1 MAKIIRTATVAITL
15 NDLLKGQ
22 LAYLNQ
28 THEIIA
34 VSGEDHHLQAVR
46 DREGVRTISVPMQRA
61 IRPFQDVVSLYRLYR
76 VFKKE
81 NPAIVHSVSPKAGL
95 LSMMAAYFAGVP
107 IRMHLFTGLIFP
119 TKKGLS
125 HFLLLQMDR
134 ILCAFATH
142 IYPEGNGVRSDLIRY
157 GVTKKSLHII
167 ANGNI
172 TGVDTNYFT
181 IPTEEEKNTLR
192 TSYGIEANDTV
203 FLYVGRLV
211 GDKGI
216 NELMAAFTAPELQ
229 SKNTKLLIV
238 GYLESKL
245 DPLKIETIQAIETN
259 EKIIFVGF
267 QADVR
272 PYYAA
277 ADCLVLPSYR
287 EGFPNVLL
295 QGGAMGLPSIVTDV
309 NGCNEII
316 TSGFNGTIIPVK
328 NPDAIVAAFHDF
340 MAAGKIQEA
349 KKQDIRE
356 HICSKYSQQLVWNA
370 INYEYNRLL
379 NIEKN

>member
-28 THEIIA
+28 SNEIIA
-34 VSGEDHHLQAVR
+34 LSGEDHHLQAVR

-61 IRPFQDVVSLYRLYR
+61 ISPIKDLISLIHLYQ

-81 NPAIVHSVSPKAGL
+81 KPTIVHSVSPKAGL
-95 LSMMAAYFAGVP
+95 LSMTAAYLAGVP
-107 IRMHLFTGLIFP
+107 IRMHMFTGLIFP
-119 TKKGLS
+119 AKKGLS
-125 HFLLLQMDR
+125 HFLLLQLDR
-134 ILCAFATH
+134 LLCAFATD
-142 IYPEGNGVRSDLIRY
+142 IYPEGQGVRTDLYRY
-157 GVTKKSLHII
+157 KVTRKPLSII

-172 TGVDTNYFT
+172 TGVDTNYYT
-181 IPTEEEKNTLR
+181 IPTGAEKETIRNSLKIMH
-192 TSYGIEANDTV
+192 SDYV

-216 NELMAAFTAPELQ
+216 NELISAFTAVSLQ
-229 SKNTKLLIV
+229 FEKTKLLIV
-238 GYLESKL
+238 GYLESEL
-245 DPLKIETIQAIETN
+245 DPLKTETILAIETN

-267 QADVR
+267 QSDVR

-295 QGGAMGLPSIVTDV
+295 QGGAMGLTSIVTDV
-309 NGCNEII
+309 NGSNEII
-316 TSGFNGTIIPVK
+316 QEGITGKIIPVK
-328 NPDAIVAAFHDF
+328 NVQALNQAMQASIEQ
-340 MAAGKIQEA
+340 GKTTAEVQN
-349 KKQDIRE
+349 QIRE
-356 HICSKYSQQLVWNA
+356 HICIHYNQDLVWKAVNS
-370 INYEYNRLL
+370 EYNRLL
-379 NIEKN
+379 KRVKK

>member
-28 THEIIA
+28 SHEIIA

-46 DREGVRTISVPMQRA
+46 EREGVRTISVPMQRA

-81 NPAIVHSVSPKAGL
+81 KPAIVHSVSPKAGL
-95 LSMMAAYFAGVP
+95 LSMVAAYFAGVP
-107 IRMHLFTGLIFP
+107 IRIHLFTGLIFP
-119 TKKGLS
+119 TKTGLS
-125 HFLLLQMDR
+125 HLLLLQMDR
-134 ILCAFATH
+134 LLCAFATH
-142 IYPEGNGVRSDLIRY
+142 VYPEGNGVRSDLIRY
-157 GVTKKSLHII
+157 GVTQKPLHLI

-181 IPTEEEKNTLR
+181 IPTQTEQQAIRNSLKINP
-192 TSYGIEANDTV
+192 SDYV

-216 NELMAAFTAPELQ
+216 NELISAFTAPDLQ
-229 SKNTKLLIV
+229 SKKAKLLIV

-245 DPLKIETIQAIETN
+245 DPLKSETIRVIETN
-259 EKIIFVGF
+259 ENIIFVGF
-267 QADVR
+267 QVDVR

-309 NGCNEII
+309 NGSNEII
-316 TSGFNGTIIPVK
+316 QEGKNGTIVPVK
-328 NPDAIVAAFHDF
+328 QVQALEQAMLAFLEK
-340 MAAGKIQEA
+340 GKASAELKQE
-349 KKQDIRE
+349 IRE
-356 HICSKYSQQLVWNA
+356 HIHSKYKQDLVWNA
-370 INYEYNRLL
+370 INKEYNRVL
-379 NIEKN
+379 NSPK

>member
-28 THEIIA
+28 SHEIIA

-46 DREGVRTISVPMQRA
+46 EREGVRTISVPMQRA

-81 NPAIVHSVSPKAGL
+81 KPAIVHSVSPKAGL
-95 LSMMAAYFAGVP
+95 LSMVAAYFAGVP
-107 IRMHLFTGLIFP
+107 IRIHLFTGLIFP
-119 TKKGLS
+119 TKTGLS
-125 HFLLLQMDR
+125 QLLLLQMDR
-134 ILCAFATH
+134 LLCAFATH
-142 IYPEGNGVRSDLIRY
+142 VYPEGNGVRLDLIRY
-157 GVTKKSLHII
+157 GVTQKPLHLI

-181 IPTEEEKNTLR
+181 IPTQTEQ
-192 TSYGIEANDTV
+192 EAIRKSLEINPSDYV

-216 NELMAAFTAPELQ
+216 NELISAFTAPELQ
-229 SKNTKLLIV
+229 SKNAKLLIV

-245 DPLKIETIQAIETN
+245 DPLKTETIRAIETN
-259 EKIIFVGF
+259 ENIIFVGF

-309 NGCNEII
+309 NGSNEII
-316 TSGFNGTIIPVK
+316 QEGKNGTIVPVK
-328 NPDAIVAAFHDF
+328 QVQALEQAMHAFLEK
-340 MAAGKIQEA
+340 GKTSPKLKQE
-349 KKQDIRE
+349 IRE
-356 HICSKYSQQLVWNA
+356 HIHSKYRQDLVWNA
-370 INYEYNRLL
+370 INKEYNRVL
-379 NIEKN
+379 NSPK

>member
-1 MAKIIRTATVAITL
+1 LPKIIRTATVAFTL
-15 NDLLKGQ
+15 NNLLKGQ

-28 THEIIA
+28 TQEIIA
-34 VSGEDHHLQAVR
+34 ISGEDQHLRAVR
-46 DREGVRTISVPMQRA
+46 EREGVRTISVPMQRA
-61 IRPFQDVVSLYRLYR
+61 IHPFQDLISLFRLYW

-81 NPAIVHSVSPKAGL
+81 KPAIVHSVSPKAGL
-95 LSMMAAYFAGVP
+95 LSMIAAYFAGVP

-119 TKKGLS
+119 TKTGFSKV
-125 HFLLLQMDR
+125 LLMQMDR
-134 ILCAFATH
+134 LLCAFATH

-157 GVTKKSLHII
+157 GVTQKPLHLI

-172 TGVDTNYFT
+172 TGIDTNYFT
-181 IPTEEEKNTLR
+181 IPTQKEKQTIRNSLEIS
-192 TSYGIEANDTV
+192 TSDYV

-216 NELMAAFTAPELQ
+216 NELILAFTAIELQ
-229 SKNTKLLIV
+229 SKNAKLLIV

-245 DPLKIETIQAIETN
+245 DPLKTDTILAIETN
-259 EKIIFVGF
+259 ENIIFVGF

-295 QGGAMGLPSIVTDV
+295 QGGSMGLPSIVTDV
-309 NGCNEII
+309 NGSNEII
-316 TSGFNGTIIPVK
+316 KEGKNGTIVPVK
-328 NPDAIVAAFHDF
+328 QVQALEQAMLVFLKN
-340 MAAGKIQEA
+340 GKASAELQKE
-349 KKQDIRE
+349 IRE
-356 HICSKYSQQLVWNA
+356 HVHTNYNQDLVWNA
-370 INYEYNRLL
+370 IKKEYNRVL
-379 NIEKN
+379 NSPK

>member
-46 DREGVRTISVPMQRA
+46 DREGVRTISVSMQRA
-61 IRPFQDVVSLYRLYR
+61 IRPFQDLVSLFRLYR

-81 NPAIVHSVSPKAGL
+81 KPAIVHSVSPKAGL
-95 LSMMAAYFAGVP
+95 LSMVAAYFAGVP

-119 TKKGLS
+119 TKTGLS

-142 IYPEGNGVRSDLIRY
+142 IYPEGQGVRADLIRY
-157 GVTKKSLHII
+157 GVTRKPLHIL

-192 TSYGIEANDTV
+192 TSHGIGPDDTV

-216 NELMAAFTAPELQ
+216 NELIAAFTASELQ
-229 SKNTKLLIV
+229 HKKNKLLIV

-245 DPLKIETIQAIETN
+245 DPLKLETIQAIETN
-259 EKIIFVGF
+259 INTIFVGF
-267 QADVR
+267 QPDVR

-277 ADCLVLPSYR
+277 ADCLILPSYR

-316 TSGFNGTIIPVK
+316 KSGFNGTIIPVK
-328 NPDAIVAAFHDF
+328 SVDAILAAFLGF
-340 MAAGKIQEA
+340 IAEGKISEA
-349 KKQDIRE
+349 KKLEIRE
-356 HICSKYSQQLVWNA
+356 HICLKYSQNLVWNA
-370 INYEYNRLL
+370 LKVEYNRLL
-379 NIEKN
+379 KIEIK

>member
-28 THEIIA
+28 SHEIIA

-46 DREGVRTISVPMQRA
+46 EREGVRAISVPMQRA

-81 NPAIVHSVSPKAGL
+81 KPTIVHSVSPKAGL
-95 LSMMAAYFAGVP
+95 LSMVAAYFAGVP
-107 IRMHLFTGLIFP
+107 IRIHLFTGLIFP
-119 TKKGLS
+119 TKTGLS
-125 HFLLLQMDR
+125 QLLLLQMDR
-134 ILCAFATH
+134 LLCAFATH
-142 IYPEGNGVRSDLIRY
+142 VYPEGNGVRLDLIRY
-157 GVTKKSLHII
+157 GVTQKPLHLI

-181 IPTEEEKNTLR
+181 IPTQTEQQAIRNSLKIYP
-192 TSYGIEANDTV
+192 SDFV

-216 NELMAAFTAPELQ
+216 NELISAFTAPELQ
-229 SKNTKLLIV
+229 SKNAKLLIV

-245 DPLKIETIQAIETN
+245 DPLKTETIRAIETN
-259 EKIIFVGF
+259 ENIIFVGF

-309 NGCNEII
+309 NGSNEII
-316 TSGFNGTIIPVK
+316 QEGKNGTIVPVK
-328 NPDAIVAAFHDF
+328 QVQALELAMLAFLEN
-340 MAAGKIQEA
+340 GKASAELKQE
-349 KKQDIRE
+349 IRE
-356 HICSKYSQQLVWNA
+356 HIHSKYRQDLVWNA
-370 INYEYNRLL
+370 INKEYNRVL
-379 NIEKN
+379 NSPK

>member
-28 THEIIA
+28 SHEIIA
-34 VSGEDHHLQAVR
+34 LSGEDHHLLAVR
-46 DREGVRTISVPMQRA
+46 NREGVRTISVPMQRA
-61 IRPFQDVVSLYRLYR
+61 IRPINDIISLIQLYR

-81 NPAIVHSVSPKAGL
+81 KPAIVHSVSPKAGL

-107 IRMHLFTGLIFP
+107 IRIHMFTGLIFP

-134 ILCAFATH
+134 LLCAFATD
-142 IYPEGNGVRSDLIRY
+142 IYPEGQGVKSDLYRY
-157 GVTKKSLHII
+157 KVTRKPLSII

-181 IPTEEEKNTLR
+181 IPTDAEKESIRNSLKINH
-192 TSYGIEANDTV
+192 SDYV

-216 NELMAAFTAPELQ
+216 NELISSFTAASLQ
-229 SKNTKLLIV
+229 YENAKLLIV
-238 GYLESKL
+238 GYLESEL
-245 DPLKIETIQAIETN
+245 DPLKTETILAIETN

-295 QGGAMGLPSIVTDV
+295 QGGAMGLTSIATDV
-309 NGCNEII
+309 NGSNEII
-316 TSGFNGTIIPVK
+316 QEGITGKIVPVK
-328 NPDAIVAAFHDF
+328 NVNALVQAMQASIEH
-340 MAAGKIQEA
+340 GKTTAEVQN
-349 KKQDIRE
+349 QIRE
-356 HICSKYSQQLVWNA
+356 HICTHYNQDLVWNA
-370 INYEYNRLL
+370 VNNEYNRLL
-379 NIEKN
+379 KRVKK

>member
-22 LAYLNQ
+22 LAFLNQ
-28 THEIIA
+28 AHEIIA

-46 DREGVRTISVPMQRA
+46 DREGVQAISVPMQRA
-61 IRPFQDVVSLYRLYR
+61 IRPFHDLVSLYKLYR
-76 VFKKE
+76 VLKKE
-81 NPAIVHSVSPKAGL
+81 KPTIVHSVSPKAGL
-95 LSMMAAYFAGVP
+95 LSMVAAYFAGVP
-107 IRMHLFTGLIFP
+107 IRMHMFTGLIFP
-119 TKKGLS
+119 TKTGLS

-134 ILCAFATH
+134 LLCLFATH
-142 IYPEGNGVRSDLIRY
+142 IYPEGNGVRSDLIQY
-157 GVTKKSLHII
+157 GVTKKPLHLI

-172 TGVDTNYFT
+172 TGVDANYFT
-181 IPTEEEKNTLR
+181 IPTNESIETTRSSL
-192 TSYGIEANDTV
+192 GIGHSDYV

-216 NELMAAFTAPELQ
+216 NELIAAFTAHELQ
-229 SKNTKLLIV
+229 SKYVKLLLV

-245 DPLKIETIQAIETN
+245 DPLKLETIQAIETN

-272 PYYAA
+272 PYYAI

-295 QGGAMGLPSIVTDV
+295 QGGAMGLPSIVTNV
-309 NGCNEII
+309 NGSNEII
-316 TSGFNGTIIPVK
+316 QTGFNGAIIPVK
-328 NPDAIVAAFHDF
+328 NPNALLET
-340 MAAGKIQEA
+340 MLEYCNEGKITA
-349 KKQDIRE
+349 NKKLKIRA
-356 HICSKYSQQLVWNA
+356 HICEKYSQNLVWSA
-370 INYEYNRLL
+370 IIEEYDRVL
-379 NIEKN
+379 KNHKN

>member
-22 LAYLNQ
+22 LAFLNQ
-28 THEIIA
+28 SHELIA

-61 IRPFQDVVSLYRLYR
+61 ISPIKDLISLVQLYR
-76 VFKKE
+76 VFKNEK
-81 NPAIVHSVSPKAGL
+81 PAIVHSVSPKAGL
-95 LSMMAAYFAGVP
+95 LSMTAAYFAGVP
-107 IRMHLFTGLIFP
+107 IRMHMFTGLIFP

-134 ILCAFATH
+134 LLCLFASH
-142 IYPEGNGVRSDLIRY
+142 VYPEGQGVRSDLYRFK
-157 GVTKKSLHII
+157 VTRKHLSII

-172 TGVDTNYFT
+172 TGVDTNFFT
-181 IPTEEEKNTLR
+181 IPTQTEKDSIRNSLKINPAD
-192 TSYGIEANDTV
+192 YV
-203 FLYVGRLV
+203 FLFVGRLV

-216 NELMAAFTAPELQ
+216 NELISAFTVVSMQYENA
-229 SKNTKLLIV
+229 KLLIV
-238 GYLESKL
+238 GYLESTL
-245 DPLKIETIQAIETN
+245 DPLKTETILAIETN

-267 QADVR
+267 QADVK

-295 QGGAMGLPSIVTDV
+295 QGGAMGLTSIVTDV
-309 NGCNEII
+309 NGSNEII
-316 TSGFNGTIIPVK
+316 KEEITGKIVPVK
-328 NPDAIVAAFHDF
+328 NVKALNQAMQACIEQ
-340 MAAGKIQEA
+340 GKTTAEVQN
-349 KKQDIRE
+349 QIRD
-356 HICSKYSQQLVWNA
+356 HICSHYNQDLVWKAMN
-370 INYEYNRLL
+370 NEYNKLL
-379 NIEKN
+379 NRLKK

>member
-81 NPAIVHSVSPKAGL
+81 KPTIVHSVSPKAGL
-95 LSMMAAYFAGVP
+95 LSMVAAYFAGVP
-107 IRMHLFTGLIFP
+107 IRLHLFTGLIFP
-119 TKKGLS
+119 TKTGLS
-125 HFLLLQMDR
+125 HLLLLQMDR
-134 ILCAFATH
+134 LLCAFATH
-142 IYPEGNGVRSDLIRY
+142 VYPEGNGVRSDLIRY
-157 GVTKKSLHII
+157 GVTQKPLHLI

-181 IPTEEEKNTLR
+181 IPTQTEEEAIRKSLEINP
-192 TSYGIEANDTV
+192 SDYV

-211 GDKGI
+211 SDKGI
-216 NELMAAFTAPELQ
+216 NELISAFTAPELQ
-229 SKNTKLLIV
+229 SKNAKLLIV

-245 DPLKIETIQAIETN
+245 DPLKTETIRAIETN
-259 EKIIFVGF
+259 ENIIFVGF

-295 QGGAMGLPSIVTDV
+295 QGGAMGLPSIVTNV

-316 TSGFNGTIIPVK
+316 TEGFNGTIIPVK
-328 NPDAIVAAFHDF
+328 NKDAIVAAMLDF
-340 MAAGKIQEA
+340 KANGKISEV
-349 KKQDIRE
+349 KKLEIRE
-356 HICSKYSQQLVWNA
+356 HVSSNYSQQLVWSA
-370 INYEYNRLL
+370 VKEEYDRL
-379 NIEKN
+379 IEVEKN

>member
-22 LAYLNQ
+22 LAFLNQ
-28 THEIIA
+28 SHELVA
-34 VSGEDHHLQAVR
+34 VSGEDQHLQAVR

-61 IRPFQDVVSLYRLYR
+61 ISPFKDLVSLVQLYR

-81 NPAIVHSVSPKAGL
+81 KPAIVHSVSPKAGL

-142 IYPEGNGVRSDLIRY
+142 IYPEGQGVRADLIRY
-157 GVTKKSLHII
+157 GVTRKSLHIL

-192 TSYGIEANDTV
+192 TSYGIGPDDTV

-216 NELMAAFTAPELQ
+216 NELIAAFTASELQ
-229 SKNTKLLIV
+229 CKKNKLLIV

-245 DPLKIETIQAIETN
+245 DPLKLETIQAIETN
-259 EKIIFVGF
+259 INTIFVGF
-267 QADVR
+267 QPDVR

-316 TSGFNGTIIPVK
+316 KSGFNGTIIPVK
-328 NPDAIVAAFHDF
+328 SVEAIVAAFLDF
-340 MAAGKIQEA
+340 IAEGKISEA
-349 KKQDIRE
+349 KKLEIRE
-356 HICSKYSQQLVWNA
+356 HIGLKYNQNLVWSA
-370 INYEYNRLL
+370 VKEEYDRLL
-379 NIEKN
+379 KIEIK

>member
-22 LAYLNQ
+22 LAFLNQ
-28 THEIIA
+28 SHELIA
-34 VSGEDHHLQAVR
+34 IAGEDQHLQAVR
-46 DREGVRTISVPMQRA
+46 EREGVRTISVPMQRA
-61 IRPFQDVVSLYRLYR
+61 ISPIKDLVSLVQLYR

-81 NPAIVHSVSPKAGL
+81 KPDLVHSVSPKAGL
-95 LSMMAAYFAGVP
+95 LTMVAGFFAGVP

-119 TKKGLS
+119 TKKGFTQ
-125 HFLLLQMDR
+125 FLLLQMDR
-134 ILCAFATH
+134 LLCAFATH
-142 IYPEGNGVRSDLIRY
+142 IYPEGQGVRADLIRY
-157 GVTKKSLHII
+157 GVTRKPLSIL

-172 TGVDTNYFT
+172 SGVDTHYFAL
-181 IPTEEEKNTLR
+181 PTLAQRNSQR
-192 TSYGIEANDTV
+192 TSLGIEETEVV

-216 NELMAAFTAPELQ
+216 NELIAAFTEINLQ
-229 SKNTKLLIV
+229 HQNAKLLLV
-238 GYLESKL
+238 GYMEEKL
-245 DPLKIETIQAIETN
+245 DPLNLATIQAIETDEN
-259 EKIIFVGF
+259 IIFVGF

-309 NGCNEII
+309 NGSNEIVVPDI
-316 TSGFNGTIIPVK
+316 TGTIIPVK
-328 NPDAIVAAFHDF
+328 DVLALALAMQQFIESVQLSDQQKQGIRTHIETNYRQAIVWKA
-340 MAAGKIQEA
+340 IQE
-349 KKQDIRE
+349 
-356 HICSKYSQQLVWNA
+356 
-370 INYEYNRLL
+370 EYDKLL
-379 NIEKN
+379 NANKR

>member
-81 NPAIVHSVSPKAGL
+81 KPAIVHSVSPKAGL
-95 LSMMAAYFAGVP
+95 LSMVAAYFAGVP

-119 TKKGLS
+119 TKTGLS

-157 GVTKKSLHII
+157 GVTKKPLHII

-172 TGVDTNYFT
+172 TGVDTNSFT
-181 IPTEEEKNTLR
+181 IP
-192 TSYGIEANDTV
+192 SDEAMQTTRSAMQIGPSDYV

-216 NELMAAFTAPELQ
+216 NELIAAFTAPKLQ
-229 SKNTKLLIV
+229 SKLVKLLIV

-245 DPLKIETIQAIETN
+245 DPLKLETIQAIETN

-277 ADCLVLPSYR
+277 ADCLILPSYR

-316 TSGFNGTIIPVK
+316 TTGFNGTIIPVK
-328 NPDAIVAAFHDF
+328 NTEAIVAAFLDF
-340 MAAGKIQEA
+340 MAAGKISEN

-370 INYEYNRLL
+370 INDEYNRLL
-379 NIEKN
+379 KIENN

>member
-28 THEIIA
+28 SHEIIA

-81 NPAIVHSVSPKAGL
+81 KPAIVHSVSPKAGL
-95 LSMMAAYFAGVP
+95 LSMVAAYFAGVP
-107 IRMHLFTGLIFP
+107 IRIHLFTGLIFP
-119 TKKGLS
+119 TKTGLS
-125 HFLLLQMDR
+125 QLLLLQMDR
-134 ILCAFATH
+134 LLCAFATH
-142 IYPEGNGVRSDLIRY
+142 VYPEGNGVRSDLIRY
-157 GVTKKSLHII
+157 GVTKKPLRLI

-172 TGVDTNYFT
+172 TGVDTNYFA
-181 IPTEEEKNTLR
+181 IPTNEF
-192 TSYGIEANDTV
+192 IEITRSSLQIEQSDYV

-216 NELMAAFTAPELQ
+216 NELIAAFTAPELQ
-229 SKNTKLLIV
+229 SKKVKLLIV

-245 DPLKIETIQAIETN
+245 DPLKLETIQAIETN

-295 QGGAMGLPSIVTDV
+295 QGGAIGLPSIVTDV
-309 NGCNEII
+309 NGSNEII
-316 TSGFNGTIIPVK
+316 QEGKNGTIVPVK
-328 NPDAIVAAFHDF
+328 QVQALEQAMLAILEK
-340 MAAGKIQEA
+340 GKASAELKQE
-349 KKQDIRE
+349 IRE
-356 HICSKYSQQLVWNA
+356 HIHSKYKQDLVWNA
-370 INYEYNRLL
+370 INKEYNRVL
-379 NIEKN
+379 NSPK

>member
-22 LAYLNQ
+22 LAFLNQ
-28 THEIIA
+28 SHELVA
-34 VSGEDHHLQAVR
+34 VAGEDHHLQAVR

-61 IRPFQDVVSLYRLYR
+61 ISPFKDLVSLVQLYR

-81 NPAIVHSVSPKAGL
+81 KPAVVHSVSPKAGL

-134 ILCAFATH
+134 IMCAFATH
-142 IYPEGNGVRSDLIRY
+142 IYPEGQGVRADLIRY
-157 GVTKKSLHII
+157 GVTRKPLRIL

-192 TSYGIEANDTV
+192 TSHGIGANDTV

-229 SKNTKLLIV
+229 SKKAKLLVV

-245 DPLKIETIQAIETN
+245 DPLKLETIQAIETN
-259 EKIIFVGF
+259 ENTIFVGF

-272 PYYAA
+272 PFYAA

-316 TSGFNGTIIPVK
+316 TTGFNGTIIPVK
-328 NPDAIVAAFHDF
+328 NTEAIVAAFLDF
-340 MAAGKIQEA
+340 MAAGKISEN

-370 INYEYNRLL
+370 INDEYNRLL
-379 NIEKN
+379 KIENN

>member
-81 NPAIVHSVSPKAGL
+81 KPAIVHSVSPKAGL
-95 LSMMAAYFAGVP
+95 LSMVAAYFAGVP

-119 TKKGLS
+119 TKTGLS

-157 GVTKKSLHII
+157 GVTKKPLHII

-172 TGVDTNYFT
+172 TGVDTNSFT
-181 IPTEEEKNTLR
+181 IP
-192 TSYGIEANDTV
+192 SDEAMQTTRSAMQIGPSDYV

-216 NELMAAFTAPELQ
+216 NELIAAFTAPELQ
-229 SKNTKLLIV
+229 SKLVKLLIV

-245 DPLKIETIQAIETN
+245 DPLKLETIQAIETN

-277 ADCLVLPSYR
+277 ADCLILPSYR

-295 QGGAMGLPSIVTDV
+295 QGGAMGLPSIVTNV
-309 NGCNEII
+309 NGSNEII
-316 TSGFNGTIIPVK
+316 TEGFNGTIIPVK
-328 NPDAIVAAFHDF
+328 NKDAIVAAMLDF
-340 MAAGKIQEA
+340 TANGKISEV
-349 KKQDIRE
+349 KKLEIRA
-356 HICSKYSQQLVWNA
+356 HVSSNYSQQLVWSA
-370 INYEYNRLL
+370 VKEEYDRLVEV
-379 NIEKN
+379 EKN

>member
-28 THEIIA
+28 SHEIIA

-46 DREGVRTISVPMQRA
+46 EREGVRTISVPMQRA

-81 NPAIVHSVSPKAGL
+81 KPAIVHSVSPKAGL
-95 LSMMAAYFAGVP
+95 LSMVAAYFAGVP
-107 IRMHLFTGLIFP
+107 IRIHLFTGLIFP
-119 TKKGLS
+119 TKTGLS
-125 HFLLLQMDR
+125 QLLLLQMDR
-134 ILCAFATH
+134 LLCAFATH
-142 IYPEGNGVRSDLIRY
+142 VYPEGNGVRLDLIRY
-157 GVTKKSLHII
+157 GVTQKPLHLI

-181 IPTEEEKNTLR
+181 IPTQTEQ
-192 TSYGIEANDTV
+192 EAIRKSLEINPSDYV

-216 NELMAAFTAPELQ
+216 NELISAFTAPELQ
-229 SKNTKLLIV
+229 SKNAKLLIV

-245 DPLKIETIQAIETN
+245 DPLKTETIRAIETN
-259 EKIIFVGF
+259 ENIIFVGF

-309 NGCNEII
+309 NGSNEII
-316 TSGFNGTIIPVK
+316 QEGKNGTIVPVK
-328 NPDAIVAAFHDF
+328 QVQALEQAMHAFLEK
-340 MAAGKIQEA
+340 GKTSAKLKQE
-349 KKQDIRE
+349 IRK
-356 HICSKYSQQLVWNA
+356 HIHSKYRQDLVWNA
-370 INYEYNRLL
+370 INKEYNRVL
-379 NIEKN
+379 NSPK

>member
-81 NPAIVHSVSPKAGL
+81 KPAIVHSVSPKAGL
-95 LSMMAAYFAGVP
+95 LSMVAAYFAGVP

-119 TKKGLS
+119 TKTGLS

-157 GVTKKSLHII
+157 GVTKK
-167 ANGNI
+167 
-172 TGVDTNYFT
+172 
-181 IPTEEEKNTLR
+181 
-192 TSYGIEANDTV
+192 TV
-203 FLYVGRLV
+203 THYSQRKYHRIGHQFLY
-211 GDKGI
+211 D
-216 NELMAAFTAPELQ
+216 
-229 SKNTKLLIV
+229 
-238 GYLESKL
+238 
-245 DPLKIETIQAIETN
+245 
-259 EKIIFVGF
+259 
-267 QADVR
+267 
-272 PYYAA
+272 
-277 ADCLVLPSYR
+277 
-287 EGFPNVLL
+287 
-295 QGGAMGLPSIVTDV
+295 SI
-309 NGCNEII
+309 
-316 TSGFNGTIIPVK
+316 
-328 NPDAIVAAFHDF
+328 
-340 MAAGKIQEA
+340 
-349 KKQDIRE
+349 
-356 HICSKYSQQLVWNA
+356 
-370 INYEYNRLL
+370 
-379 NIEKN
+379 

>member
-22 LAYLNQ
+22 LAFLNQ
-28 THEIIA
+28 SHELIA

-61 IRPFQDVVSLYRLYR
+61 ISPIKDLISLVHLYR

-81 NPAIVHSVSPKAGL
+81 KPAIVHSVSPKAGL
-95 LSMMAAYFAGVP
+95 LSMTAAYFAGVP
-107 IRMHLFTGLIFP
+107 IRMHMFTGLIFP

-134 ILCAFATH
+134 LLCLFASH
-142 IYPEGNGVRSDLIRY
+142 VYPEGQGVRSDLYRY
-157 GVTKKSLHII
+157 KVTRKPLSII

-181 IPTEEEKNTLR
+181 IPTQTEKDSMRNSLKINPVD
-192 TSYGIEANDTV
+192 YV
-203 FLYVGRLV
+203 FLFVGRLV

-216 NELMAAFTAPELQ
+216 NELISAFTAVSMQYE
-229 SKNTKLLIV
+229 NAKLLIV
-238 GYLESKL
+238 GYLESSL
-245 DPLKIETIQAIETN
+245 DPLKTETILAIETN

-267 QADVR
+267 QADVK

-295 QGGAMGLPSIVTDV
+295 QGGAMGLTSIVTDV
-309 NGCNEII
+309 NGSNEII
-316 TSGFNGTIIPVK
+316 QEGITGKIVPVK
-328 NPDAIVAAFHDF
+328 NVKALGQAMQASIEQ
-340 MAAGKIQEA
+340 GKTTAEVQN
-349 KKQDIRE
+349 QIRE
-356 HICSKYSQQLVWNA
+356 HICIHYNQDLVWKAMN
-370 INYEYNRLL
+370 NEYNKLL
-379 NIEKN
+379 NRLKK

>member
-22 LAYLNQ
+22 LAFLHQ
-28 THEIIA
+28 AHEIIA
-34 VSGEDHHLQAVR
+34 VSGEDHHLQSVR
-46 DREGVRTISVPMQRA
+46 EREGVRTISVPMQRA
-61 IRPFQDVVSLYRLYR
+61 IRPFQDFISLIQLYR

-81 NPAIVHSVSPKAGL
+81 KPEIVHSVSPKAGL

-107 IRMHLFTGLIFP
+107 IRMHMFTGLIFP
-119 TKKGLS
+119 TKTGLS

-134 ILCAFATH
+134 LLCLFASH
-142 IYPEGNGVRSDLIRY
+142 IYPEGQGVRADLYRY
-157 GVTKKSLHII
+157 TVTRKPLSII

-172 TGVDTNYFT
+172 TGVDTNYFS
-181 IPTEEEKNTLR
+181 IPTDAEKESIRNSLKINR
-192 TSYGIEANDTV
+192 TDYV

-216 NELMAAFTAPELQ
+216 NELISAFTELSLQ
-229 SKNTKLLIV
+229 CKNAKLLIV
-238 GYLESKL
+238 GYLEAAL
-245 DPLKIETIQAIETN
+245 DPLKTETILAIETN

-295 QGGAMGLPSIVTDV
+295 QGGAMGLPSIVTNV
-309 NGCNEII
+309 NGSNEII
-316 TSGFNGTIIPVK
+316 QMGFNGAIIPVK
-328 NPDAIVAAFHDF
+328 NKDALRDVMLEYYNEGEINATKKL
-340 MAAGKIQEA
+340 KIRA
-349 KKQDIRE
+349 
-356 HICSKYSQQLVWNA
+356 HICTNYSQDLVWKA
-370 INYEYNRLL
+370 VKDEYDRVL
-379 NIEKN
+379 KNHKK

>member
-28 THEIIA
+28 SHEIIA

-46 DREGVRTISVPMQRA
+46 EREGVRTISVPMQRA

-76 VFKKE
+76 AFKKE
-81 NPAIVHSVSPKAGL
+81 KPAIVHSVSPKAGL
-95 LSMMAAYFAGVP
+95 LSMVAAYFAGVP
-107 IRMHLFTGLIFP
+107 IRIHLFTGLIFP
-119 TKKGLS
+119 TKTGLS
-125 HFLLLQMDR
+125 HLLLLQMDR

-142 IYPEGNGVRSDLIRY
+142 VYPEGNGVRSDLIRY
-157 GVTKKSLHII
+157 GVTQKPLRLI

-181 IPTEEEKNTLR
+181 IPTQTEQQAIRNSLEINP
-192 TSYGIEANDTV
+192 SNYV

-216 NELMAAFTAPELQ
+216 NELISAFTAPELQ
-229 SKNTKLLIV
+229 SKKAKLLIV

-245 DPLKIETIQAIETN
+245 DPLKTETIRAIETN
-259 EKIIFVGF
+259 ENIIFVGF

-309 NGCNEII
+309 NGSNEII
-316 TSGFNGTIIPVK
+316 QEGKNGTIVPVK
-328 NPDAIVAAFHDF
+328 QVQALEQAMLAFLEK
-340 MAAGKIQEA
+340 GKASAELKQE
-349 KKQDIRE
+349 IRE
-356 HICSKYSQQLVWNA
+356 HIHSKYKQDLVWNA
-370 INYEYNRLL
+370 INKEYNRVL
-379 NIEKN
+379 NSPK

>member
-28 THEIIA
+28 SHEIIA

-46 DREGVRTISVPMQRA
+46 EREGVRTISVPMQRA

-81 NPAIVHSVSPKAGL
+81 KPAIVHSVSPKAGL
-95 LSMMAAYFAGVP
+95 LSMVAAYFAGVP
-107 IRMHLFTGLIFP
+107 IRIHLFTGLIFP
-119 TKKGLS
+119 TKTGLS
-125 HFLLLQMDR
+125 QLLLLQMDR
-134 ILCAFATH
+134 LLCAFATH
-142 IYPEGNGVRSDLIRY
+142 VYPEGNGVRLDLIRY
-157 GVTKKSLHII
+157 GVTQKPLHLI

-181 IPTEEEKNTLR
+181 IPTQTEQ
-192 TSYGIEANDTV
+192 EAIRKSLEINPSDYV

-216 NELMAAFTAPELQ
+216 NELISAFTAPELQ
-229 SKNTKLLIV
+229 SKNAKLLIV

-245 DPLKIETIQAIETN
+245 DPLKTETIRAIETN
-259 EKIIFVGF
+259 ENIIFVGF
-267 QADVR
+267 QTDVR

-277 ADCLVLPSYR
+277 ADCLILPSYR

-309 NGCNEII
+309 NGSNEII
-316 TSGFNGTIIPVK
+316 QEGKNGTIVPVK
-328 NPDAIVAAFHDF
+328 QIQALEQAMHAFLEK
-340 MAAGKIQEA
+340 GKTSAKLKQE
-349 KKQDIRE
+349 IRE
-356 HICSKYSQQLVWNA
+356 HIHSKYRQDLVWNA
-370 INYEYNRLL
+370 INKEYNRVL
-379 NIEKN
+379 NSPK

>member
-22 LAYLNQ
+22 LAFLNQ
-28 THEIIA
+28 SHELIA
-34 VSGEDHHLQAVR
+34 IAGEDQHLQAVR
-46 DREGVRTISVPMQRA
+46 EREGVRTISVPMQRA
-61 IRPFQDVVSLYRLYR
+61 ISPIKDLVSLVQLYR

-81 NPAIVHSVSPKAGL
+81 KPDLVHSVSPKAGL
-95 LSMMAAYFAGVP
+95 LPMVAGFFAGVP

-119 TKKGLS
+119 TKKGFTQ
-125 HFLLLQMDR
+125 FLLLQMDR
-134 ILCAFATH
+134 LLCAFATH
-142 IYPEGNGVRSDLIRY
+142 IYPEGQGVRADLIRY
-157 GVTKKSLHII
+157 GVTRKPLSIL

-172 TGVDTNYFT
+172 SGVDTHYFAL
-181 IPTEEEKNTLR
+181 PTLAQRNSQR
-192 TSYGIEANDTV
+192 TSLGIEETEVV

-216 NELMAAFTAPELQ
+216 NELIAAFTEINLQ
-229 SKNTKLLIV
+229 HQNAKLLLV
-238 GYLESKL
+238 GYMEEKL
-245 DPLKIETIQAIETN
+245 DPLNLATIQAIETDEN
-259 EKIIFVGF
+259 IIFVGF

-309 NGCNEII
+309 NGSNEIVVPDI
-316 TSGFNGTIIPVK
+316 TGTIIPVK
-328 NPDAIVAAFHDF
+328 DVLALALAMQQFIESVQLSDQQKQGIRTHIETNYRQAIVWKA
-340 MAAGKIQEA
+340 IQE
-349 KKQDIRE
+349 
-356 HICSKYSQQLVWNA
+356 
-370 INYEYNRLL
+370 EYDKLL
-379 NIEKN
+379 NANKR

>member
-28 THEIIA
+28 YHEIIA
-34 VSGEDHHLQAVR
+34 LSGEDHHLQAVR

-61 IRPFQDVVSLYRLYR
+61 IRPINDIISLIQLYR

-81 NPAIVHSVSPKAGL
+81 KPAIVHSVSPKAGL

-107 IRMHLFTGLIFP
+107 IRIHMFTGLIFP

-134 ILCAFATH
+134 LLCAFATA
-142 IYPEGNGVRSDLIRY
+142 IYPEGQGVKADLYRY
-157 GVTKKSLHII
+157 TVTRKPLSII

-181 IPTEEEKNTLR
+181 IPTDAEKESIRNSLKIYY
-192 TSYGIEANDTV
+192 SDYV
-203 FLYVGRLV
+203 FLYVGRMV

-216 NELMAAFTAPELQ
+216 NELISAFTEVSLQ
-229 SKNTKLLIV
+229 YENAKLLIV
-238 GYLESKL
+238 GYLEAEL
-245 DPLKIETIQAIETN
+245 DPLKTETILAIETN

-295 QGGAMGLPSIVTDV
+295 QGGAMGLTSIATDV
-309 NGCNEII
+309 NGSNEII
-316 TSGFNGTIIPVK
+316 QEGITGKIVPVK
-328 NPDAIVAAFHDF
+328 NVNALVQAMLASIEN
-340 MAAGKIQEA
+340 GKTTAEVQN
-349 KKQDIRE
+349 QIRE
-356 HICSKYSQQLVWNA
+356 HICTHYNQDLVWNA
-370 INYEYNRLL
+370 VNNEYNRLL
-379 NIEKN
+379 KRVKK

>member
-81 NPAIVHSVSPKAGL
+81 KPAIVHSVSPKAGL
-95 LSMMAAYFAGVP
+95 LSMVAAYFAGVP

-119 TKKGLS
+119 TKTGLS

-157 GVTKKSLHII
+157 GVTKKPLHII

-172 TGVDTNYFT
+172 TGVDTNSFT

-192 TSYGIEANDTV
+192 TSYGIGPDDTV

-216 NELMAAFTAPELQ
+216 NELIAAFIAPEMQ
-229 SKNTKLLIV
+229 SKLVKLLIV

-245 DPLKIETIQAIETN
+245 DPLKLETIQAIETN

-277 ADCLVLPSYR
+277 ADCLILPSYR

-295 QGGAMGLPSIVTDV
+295 QGGAMGLPSIVTNV

-316 TSGFNGTIIPVK
+316 TEGFNGTIIPVK
-328 NPDAIVAAFHDF
+328 NKDAIVAAMLDF
-340 MAAGKIQEA
+340 TANGKISEV
-349 KKQDIRE
+349 KKLEIRE
-356 HICSKYSQQLVWNA
+356 HISSNYSQQLVWSA
-370 INYEYNRLL
+370 VKEEYDRL
-379 NIEKN
+379 IEVEKN

>member
-28 THEIIA
+28 SHEIIA
-34 VSGEDHHLQAVR
+34 ISGEDHHLLAVR

-61 IRPFQDVVSLYRLYR
+61 IRPINDIISLIQLYR

-81 NPAIVHSVSPKAGL
+81 KPAIVHSVSPKAGL

-107 IRMHLFTGLIFP
+107 IRIHMFTGLIFP

-134 ILCAFATH
+134 LLCAFATD
-142 IYPEGNGVRSDLIRY
+142 IYPEGQGVKADLYRY
-157 GVTKKSLHII
+157 KVTRKPLSII

-181 IPTEEEKNTLR
+181 IPTDAEKESIRNSLKINH
-192 TSYGIEANDTV
+192 SDYV

-216 NELMAAFTAPELQ
+216 NELISAFTAVSLQ
-229 SKNTKLLIV
+229 CENAKLLIV
-238 GYLESKL
+238 GYLESEL
-245 DPLKIETIQAIETN
+245 DPLKTETILAIETN

-295 QGGAMGLPSIVTDV
+295 QGGAMGLTSIATDV
-309 NGCNEII
+309 NGSNEII
-316 TSGFNGTIIPVK
+316 QQGITGKIVPVK
-328 NPDAIVAAFHDF
+328 NVNALVQAMQASIEH
-340 MAAGKIQEA
+340 GKTTANVQN
-349 KKQDIRE
+349 QIRE
-356 HICSKYSQQLVWNA
+356 HICTHYNQDLVWNA
-370 INYEYNRLL
+370 VNNEYNRLL
-379 NIEKN
+379 KRVKK

>member
-22 LAYLNQ
+22 LAFLNQ
-28 THEIIA
+28 SHELVA
-34 VSGEDHHLQAVR
+34 VSGEDQHLQAVH
-46 DREGVRTISVPMQRA
+46 DREGVRTISVPLQRA
-61 IRPFQDVVSLYRLYR
+61 ISPFKDLVSLVQLYR

-81 NPAIVHSVSPKAGL
+81 KPAIVHSVSPKAGL
-95 LSMMAAYFAGVP
+95 LSMIAAYFAGVP

-142 IYPEGNGVRSDLIRY
+142 IYPEGQGVRADLIRY
-157 GVTKKSLHII
+157 GVTRKPLHIL

-181 IPTEEEKNTLR
+181 IPTDVEKNTLR
-192 TSYGIEANDTV
+192 TSYGIGPDDTV

-216 NELMAAFTAPELQ
+216 NELIAAFTAPELQ
-229 SKNTKLLIV
+229 CKKTKLLIV

-245 DPLKIETIQAIETN
+245 DPLKLETIQAIETN
-259 EKIIFVGF
+259 INTIFVGF
-267 QADVR
+267 QPDVR

-316 TSGFNGTIIPVK
+316 KSGFNGTIIPVK
-328 NPDAIVAAFHDF
+328 SVEAIVAAFLDF
-340 MAAGKIQEA
+340 IAEGKISEA
-349 KKQDIRE
+349 KKLEIRE
-356 HICSKYSQQLVWNA
+356 HIGLKYSQNLVWNA
-370 INYEYNRLL
+370 VKVEYNRLL
-379 NIEKN
+379 KIEIK

>member
-81 NPAIVHSVSPKAGL
+81 KPAIVHSVSPKAGL
-95 LSMMAAYFAGVP
+95 LSMVAAYFAGVP

-119 TKKGLS
+119 TKTGLS

-142 IYPEGNGVRSDLIRY
+142 VYPEGNGVRSDLIRY
-157 GVTKKSLHII
+157 GVTKKPLHLI

-172 TGVDTNYFT
+172 TGVDTNYFSISSEET
-181 IPTEEEKNTLR
+181 IQTTRSSLQ
-192 TSYGIEANDTV
+192 IEQSDYV

-216 NELMAAFTAPELQ
+216 NELIAAFTAHELQ
-229 SKNTKLLIV
+229 SKKVKLLIV

-245 DPLKIETIQAIETN
+245 DPLKLETIQAIETN

-309 NGCNEII
+309 NGSNEII
-316 TSGFNGTIIPVK
+316 QTGFNGAIIPVK
-328 NPDAIVAAFHDF
+328 NTNALHDI
-340 MAAGKIQEA
+340 MLEYYKEGKLTAEV
-349 KKQDIRE
+349 KLKIRA
-356 HICSKYSQQLVWNA
+356 HICEKYNQGLVWSA
-370 INYEYNRLL
+370 INEKYDKVLKNYN
-379 NIEKN
+379 I